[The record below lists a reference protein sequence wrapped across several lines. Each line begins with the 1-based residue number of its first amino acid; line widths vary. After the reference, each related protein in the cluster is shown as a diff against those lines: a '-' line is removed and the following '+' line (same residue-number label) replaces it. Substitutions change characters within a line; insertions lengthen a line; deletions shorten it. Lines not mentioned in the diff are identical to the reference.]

1 MNLRIKKPAH
11 KLRIIIVGCG
21 KVGYT
26 LVERLTKEGHDIV
39 LIDQDAQVVA
49 ETSNQF
55 DIMCVVGNGASYQV
69 QQEAGIDEAD
79 LIIAVTKSDEL
90 NLLCCIIAAQI
101 GRCAAIARVRTP
113 DYSQEL
119 GYLRDKLGLAVI
131 INPEMEAARQIAQLL
146 YLPSA
151 LEINTFA
158 HGQTQMV
165 KFKIPEGNLLDDITI
180 AYLGMNITNDILIC
194 AVERDGEIYIPDGS
208 FRLAAG
214 DVISFIAGYQTS
226 RSFLNRIGFSTRQ
239 VKNTLIIGGGKAA
252 YYLSMKLIAAGIKVK
267 IIEKDFAR
275 CEELSTLLPEATII
289 CGDGSDQDLLAEE
302 GLDTVDSFVA
312 LTGLDEENIM
322 LTLYAKHVSQA
333 KVVTKINRITFTNII
348 NQLDLGSV
356 IYPRYITTEAII
368 AYVRARTA
376 SMDSNVESLYHMFD
390 NRVEVIEFKVSEQ
403 CEFLN
408 VPFKDL
414 LTKDQLLVA
423 CIIRDGR
430 PIIPTGMDSIHAGD
444 EVIVVTTHTGF
455 NDIEDILK

>member
-1 MNLRIKKPAH
+1 MNLRIKRPAH
-11 KLRIIIVGCG
+11 HLRIIIVGCG
-21 KVGYT
+21 KVGHT

-39 LIDQDAQVVA
+39 LIDQDAQVIA

-55 DIMCVVGNGASYQV
+55 DIMSVVGNGASYQV

-113 DYSQEL
+113 DYSKEL

-165 KFKIPEGNLLDDITI
+165 KFKIPEGNILDNITI

-194 AVERDGEIYIPDGS
+194 AVERNGEIYIPDGN
-208 FRLAAG
+208 FRLLAG
-214 DVISFIAGYQTS
+214 DTISFIAGYQTS
-226 RSFLNRIGFSTRQ
+226 RSFLNKIGFSTRQ
-239 VKNTLIIGGGKAA
+239 VSDTLIIGGGKSA
-252 YYLSMKLIAAGIKVK
+252 YYLSMSLIAAGIKVK

-275 CEELSTLLPEATII
+275 CEELSALLPDATII
-289 CGDGSDQDLLAEE
+289 CGDGSDQELLDEE
-302 GLDTVDSFVA
+302 GLKSVDSFVA
-312 LTGLDEENIM
+312 LTGMDEENIM
-322 LTLYAKHVSQA
+322 LSLYAKHVSDA
-333 KVVTKINRITFTNII
+333 KVVTKINRITFTNVI

-356 IYPRYITTEAII
+356 IYPRYIT
-368 AYVRARTA
+368 
-376 SMDSNVESLYHMFD
+376 
-390 NRVEVIEFKVSEQ
+390 
-403 CEFLN
+403 
-408 VPFKDL
+408 
-414 LTKDQLLVA
+414 
-423 CIIRDGR
+423 
-430 PIIPTGMDSIHAGD
+430 
-444 EVIVVTTHTGF
+444 
-455 NDIEDILK
+455 